1 MYFRDI
7 ASTVHAGNLVC
18 GAEYDSELH
27 AFRFIDVLNSVS
39 RL

>member
-7 ASTVHAGNLVC
+7 TSAVLTGNLSC
-18 GAEYDSELH
+18 GVQDDSELH
-27 AFRFIDVLNSVS
+27 EFRFIDVVNAVG

>member
-7 ASTVHAGNLVC
+7 TSAVLTGNFSFGVQD
-18 GAEYDSELH
+18 DSELH
-27 AFRFIDVLNSVS
+27 AFRFIDVNAVG